1 MNNNL
6 HSLSL
11 EFMEILKDSKPP
23 GALRWERA
31 VEDATAD
38 FENIILSLIGRR
50 TSSRSMRI
58 RLEKNFGTEAS
69 ITLQK
74 FKSEDLG
81 NVLMTF
87 EVEFNCPA
95 TIRDTE
101 DFITQIKTMQQA
113 LELGSLLKSTLSNRN
128 L

>member
-1 MNNNL
+1 
-6 HSLSL
+6 
-11 EFMEILKDSKPP
+11 MEILHSAKPA
-23 GALRWERA
+23 GAIRWERT
-31 VEDATAD
+31 VEDAVAD
-38 FENIILSLIGRR
+38 FENIILPLRDRR

-69 ITLQK
+69 ITLQN
-74 FKSEDLG
+74 FKSEDFKV

-101 DFITQIKTMQQA
+101 DFVTQIKTMQQA